1 MSKPYDPSTEGAQM
15 SFKERMSYSDYL
27 KLEKVLTA
35 QAPLSDAH

>member
-1 MSKPYDPSTEGAQM
+1 MSKPYDPSTEGTQM